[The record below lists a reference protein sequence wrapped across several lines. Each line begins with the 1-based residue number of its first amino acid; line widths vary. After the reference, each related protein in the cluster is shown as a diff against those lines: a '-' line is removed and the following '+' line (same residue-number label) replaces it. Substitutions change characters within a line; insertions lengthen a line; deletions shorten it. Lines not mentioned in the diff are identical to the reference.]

1 MVPFHRPTWPSPT
14 SLSTP
19 RGASSQTAPMRI
31 VAYFVFQ
38 EAGVAIGLQGGDVLI
53 FNPHT
58 YHCCSLHV
66 STAEMSVA
74 CPLRSPYTY
83 YTKAAAIGLNNNRI
97 PLAAVEAHECAEVCL
112 CRK

>member
-19 RGASSQTAPMRI
+19 RGAPSQTAPMRI

-38 EAGVAIGLQGGDVLI
+38 GAGVAIGLQGGDVFI

-74 CPLRSPYTY
+74 SY

-97 PLAAVEAHECAEVCL
+97 PLAAVEAHVCAEVCAGSEVAW
-112 CRK
+112 